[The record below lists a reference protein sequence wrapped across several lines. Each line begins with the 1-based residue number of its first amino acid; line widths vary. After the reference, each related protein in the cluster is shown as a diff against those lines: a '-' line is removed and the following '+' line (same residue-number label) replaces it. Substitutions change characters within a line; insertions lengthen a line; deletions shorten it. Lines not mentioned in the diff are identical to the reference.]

1 MWKQELLHVSSGN
14 DLDLCNRS
22 EGAHT
27 PRGNNSTSV
36 HVLKGKAHSY
46 IQTHVEYTKIH
57 HIFSLKANVSKFY
70 KVTHYKHSPI
80 TIQSHNK
87 LSTKFKNE
95 KRLPSCE

>member
-1 MWKQELLHVSSGN
+1 MGTIWTYAIEVKVL
-14 DLDLCNRS
+14 
-22 EGAHT
+22 HT

-80 TIQSHNK
+80 TMQSHNK

-95 KRLPSCE
+95 KGFHPVNEKSNF